1 MINDKIKATGEL
13 NIVLRDKDGN
23 IKQEVHV
30 PNLVVDTGKAF
41 IAARMAGVPAIMSH
55 MAAGTSSTAPASNQL
70 GLVTEIGKTA
80 LDQAATVTDNVVAYK
95 ATFGAGTA
103 TGALTEAGIF
113 NSGTASTGTMLCRT
127 VFPVINKGAADSL
140 TINWNVTIN

>member
-1 MINDKIKATGEL
+1 MNETVKVTGEL
-13 NIVLRDKDGN
+13 NIVLRDQYGN
-23 IKQEVHV
+23 VKQEVHV

-41 IAARMAGVPAIMSH
+41 IAARMAGTPSIMQH
-55 MAAGTSSTAPASNQL
+55 MAAGVTATAPASNNT
-70 GLVTEIGKTA
+70 GLLSENGRAVF
-80 LDQAATVTDNVVAYK
+80 DQVATVTNNVIAYK
-95 ATFGAGTA
+95 ATFIAGTA

-113 NSGTASTGTMLCRT
+113 NSGTANSGTMLCRT